1 MLKRLASYFLP
12 RAPKVAP
19 VSKPYPVHL
28 PACGSPI
35 RGNAL
40 FSYIADSVG
49 WPDGHLELLA
59 HSNFWESR
67 EIARILTDL
76 GFAVDAVNWN
86 DEAFQPAKE
95 YDLVLDIDANLQR
108 WAPLLPE
115 KTVRILHLTGSYGPF
130 QNKAELERVAAFEQ
144 RTGKLYSPKRLVR
157 WLELAERSLRLA
169 HHCSLIGNEATL
181 NTYPE
186 EYREKI
192 TLIPVSGSALSRTRT
207 AEEIASGKREF
218 LWFFESGA
226 VHKGLDLV
234 LEAFGQHP
242 EWVLHVVGSAPCER
256 DFMAAYGRY
265 LSLPN
270 IRVHGHLKP
279 GQASFAEEMRDVFC
293 FIAPTCSEGTSPAVV
308 TCLQWGLFPIRSRQ
322 TGVDVPDGCGVFLDD
337 LTPLAVEQAVQTAL
351 EMNNCEIVRQTRACQ
366 ELALE
371 KYSRKAFSQAYSVFL
386 RNIVGG

>member
-1 MLKRLASYFLP
+1 MLKRLASHFLS
-12 RAPKVAP
+12 RAQAAAP
-19 VSKPYPVHL
+19 VLKAYPVHL
-28 PACGSPI
+28 LPGGSPV

-49 WPDGHLELLA
+49 WPDGHPGLLA
-59 HSNFWESR
+59 HSNFWECR
-67 EIARILTDL
+67 EIARILSEM
-76 GFAVDAVNWN
+76 GFGVDAVNWN
-86 DEAFQPAKE
+86 DETFQPAKE

-130 QNKAELERVAAFEQ
+130 QNQAELERVAAFEQ

-157 WLELAERSLRLA
+157 WLELSERSLRLA
-169 HHCSLIGNEATL
+169 HHCSLIGNENTL
-181 NTYPE
+181 QTYPE
-186 EYREKI
+186 EYRSKI
-192 TLIPVSGSALSRTRT
+192 TLIPVSGSALPRTRT

-234 LEAFGQHP
+234 LEAFSRHP
-242 EWVLHVVGSAPCER
+242 EWVLHVVGSAPRER
-256 DFMAAYGRY
+256 DFAAAYGRH

-279 GQASFAEEMRDVFC
+279 GQSSFAERIRDVFC

-308 TCLQWGLFPIRSRQ
+308 TCLQWGLFPILSRQ
-322 TGVDVPDGCGVFLDD
+322 TGVDLPAAAGLYLDD
-337 LTPLAVEQAVQTAL
+337 LTVAAVEQAARTAL
-351 EMNNCEIVRQTRACQ
+351 EMDNGEIVRQTRACQ

-371 KYSRKAFSQAYSVFL
+371 KYSRKAFRRAYSDFL
-386 RNIVGG
+386 RNIAGA

>member
-1 MLKRLASYFLP
+1 MFEVITNLGRFRRRPTVAARSY
-12 RAPKVAP
+12 P
-19 VSKPYPVHL
+19 VSL
-28 PACGSPI
+28 EAGGSASGK
-35 RGNAL
+35 RAL
-40 FSYIADSVG
+40 LSYIADSVS

-86 DEAFQPAKE
+86 DGTFQPVKE

-108 WAPLLPE
+108 WAPLLPD

-169 HHCSLIGNEATL
+169 HHCSLIGNENTRH
-181 NTYPE
+181 TYPE
-186 EYREKI
+186 EYRAKI
-192 TLIPVSGSALSRTRT
+192 TLIPVSGSALPRTRT

-234 LEAFGQHP
+234 LEAFGRHP
-242 EWVLHVVGSAPCER
+242 EWVLHVVGSAPRER
-256 DFMAAYGRY
+256 DFAAAYGRH
-265 LSLPN
+265 LCLPN
-270 IRVHGHLKP
+270 VRVHGPLYP
-279 GQASFAEEMRDVFC
+279 GQASFAERPEVCPARNRSPGSFPDSWGVPSHKPVRHS
-293 FIAPTCSEGTSPAVV
+293 APERPAWLMAAPARRSPA
-308 TCLQWGLFPIRSRQ
+308 P
-322 TGVDVPDGCGVFLDD
+322 
-337 LTPLAVEQAVQTAL
+337 AVAAVA
-351 EMNNCEIVRQTRACQ
+351 
-366 ELALE
+366 
-371 KYSRKAFSQAYSVFL
+371 
-386 RNIVGG
+386 